1 MSATASLLERARK
14 GKLIIGMVHVRPLP
28 GSPRHAGET
37 TDAITGAAAE
47 DARAILAAGFDGYIV
62 ENFGDAPFFKG
73 SVPPHVLT
81 ILTRILLE
89 LPREGALVGINVLRN
104 DARGALAVAAA
115 SGADMVRVNV
125 HTGAMVTDQGLI
137 EGDAAST
144 TRYRQ
149 LIAPRAAILA
159 DVGVKH
165 AAPLGAAFDLCQA
178 ARETAYRSLA
188 DGLIVT
194 GKATGSPVSFEDL
207 RQVREAVPDR
217 ILLAGSGVTRET
229 IRDALQAADGV
240 IVGTSIKQ
248 GGRVDQ
254 PVDRDRARALVL
266 EARG

>member
-1 MSATASLLERARK
+1 
-14 GKLIIGMVHVRPLP
+14 MVHLGPLP

-37 TDAITGAAAE
+37 VDAIAGAAVK

-73 SVPPHVLT
+73 PVPPHVLT
-81 ILTRILLE
+81 ILTRIVLE
-89 LPREGALVGINVLRN
+89 LPREGVLVGINVLRN

-115 SGADMVRVNV
+115 TGAGMVRVNV

-149 LIAPRAAILA
+149 LITPRTAILA
-159 DVGVKH
+159 DVRVKH
-165 AAPLGAAFDLCQA
+165 AAPLGTVFDLCQSA
-178 ARETAYRSLA
+178 QETVYRGLA

-207 RQVREAVPDR
+207 RLVREAVPDR
-217 ILLAGSGVTRET
+217 LLLAGSGVTRDT
-229 IRDALQAADGV
+229 IRDALQTTDGV
-240 IVGTSIKQ
+240 IAGTSIKQ
-248 GGRVDQ
+248 DGRVDE
-254 PVDRDRARALVL
+254 PVDGDRARSLVL
-266 EARG
+266 EARR